1 MKLFRINKG
10 RIAQYGKGFLLTDEE
25 IRALAR
31 VESLRLVGYGDVI
44 LVFKGFNLIAK
55 AGAFHKKKKV
65 KKHLT
70 ALHEIL
76 G

>member
-10 RIAQYGKGFLLTDEE
+10 KIAQYGKGFLLTDEE

-31 VESLRLVGYGDVI
+31 VESLRVIAYGDII
-44 LVFKGFNLIAK
+44 LIFKGFNLIAK
-55 AGAFHKKKKV
+55 AGAFHKKRTGE
-65 KKHLT
+65 KHLT
-70 ALHEIL
+70 AWHEIL